1 MQAVYIFYIQCLL
14 VIKFVYFTYGEK
26 TMLKGEKVLKYS
38 VTGYGFKNKISKMQK
53 ASAGKSFLQKRGS
66 EKDGNSSKFISFNLV
81 IFFYKEFEIFA
92 ECKSFNQ
99 SKAKFILYSESIAGY
114 QIFIMFDSIFEM

>member
-1 MQAVYIFYIQCLL
+1 
-14 VIKFVYFTYGEK
+14 
-26 TMLKGEKVLKYS
+26 MLKGEKVLKYS

-53 ASAGKSFLQKRGS
+53 AIAGKSFLQKRGS

-99 SKAKFILYSESIAGY
+99 SKEKFILYSESIAGY